1 MGVVRR
7 DITGTVG
14 MRVFPWTRRLVVL
27 LAAGSTF
34 VAAGQAY
41 ANSNCGL
48 SGSHTLCVN
57 VVGGSLAG
65 PMPVGVTNSPNS
77 GTVTATWTP
86 AGKPSIQLIMQF
98 APSPTTGDY
107 SFVWPTQK
115 YLDGPGTL
123 SVRAGSTGSASS
135 VAISVTLAN
144 GNQTDFVHSP
154 NDWSSFLPPPTWTS
168 LWDPVVG
175 AVGDGPSGEAASNG
189 LAEAIFGNQPDL
201 FLFLGDIYETGT
213 FTEELNHYGENSM
226 DGGAGTLWGK
236 LASITQPT
244 LGNHEAPNLV
254 AWTDYFHGR
263 PAYTSFRYGNVLFLD
278 LASSGPS
285 MAAGKAQYNYVKSL
299 LTSAASPPPPCI
311 VSFWHAPGRS
321 KGTIHTSRL
330 AMWKLLADNGGD
342 VVLNGHMHSMVQ
354 YQPLSDQLTAPSA
367 GQPTM
372 IELVNGAGGHSIA
385 GTPTGDPL
393 VEWAKGK
400 TVGTIALTLVGARA
414 GGTPTRLSWV
424 FEDKA
429 GNPLHSGSRDCS

>member
-1 MGVVRR
+1 MRR
-7 DITGTVG
+7 ELKGAVG
-14 MRVFPWTRRLVVL
+14 KRVFPWTRRLVGL
-27 LAAGSTF
+27 LAAGSML
-34 VAAGQAY
+34 VLAGSAY
-41 ANSNCGL
+41 ASSNCGS
-48 SGSHTLCVN
+48 SGSHTLCVS
-57 VVGGSLAG
+57 VADG
-65 PMPVGVTNSPNS
+65 PLSGPASIRVTNSPNS
-77 GTVTATWTP
+77 GNVTATWTP
-86 AGKPSIQLIMQF
+86 SGKPAVQLIMRF

-115 YLDGPGTL
+115 YLDGSGTL
-123 SVRAGSTGSASS
+123 SMRASGDSAA
-135 VAISVTLAN
+135 VAIPVTLAN
-144 GNQTDFVHSP
+144 GNTTDFLHSP
-154 NDWSSFLPPPTWTS
+154 NDWSSFLPPPVWTS
-168 LWDPVVG
+168 LEDPVVG
-175 AVGDGPSGEAASNG
+175 AVGDGPSGEAAPNG

-201 FLFLGDIYETGT
+201 FLFLGDIYERGT
-213 FTEELNHYGENSM
+213 FTEVLNHYGENDM
-226 DGGAGTLWGK
+226 DGGVGTLWGK

-263 PAYTSFRYGNVLFLD
+263 PAYTSFRYGNVLFFD

-299 LTSAASPPPPCI
+299 LTNTASPPPPCI
-311 VSFWHAPGRS
+311 VSFWHAPARS

-342 VVLNGHMHSMVQ
+342 LVLNGHMHSMVQ
-354 YQPLSDQLTAPSA
+354 YRPLSDQLTAPST

-372 IELVNGAGGHSIA
+372 IQLVNGAGGHSIA
-385 GTPTGDPL
+385 GTPTGDSL
-393 VEWAKGK
+393 VDWAKGK